1 MPRPSR
7 ESYGDSKPPYSYI
20 ALTAMALFR
29 TPERML
35 PLSEIY
41 KFIIDT
47 FPYYRKNTQRWQ
59 NSLRHNLSF
68 NDCFIKIPRRPDR
81 PGKGAYWT
89 LHPKAIQMFE
99 NGSLL
104 RRRKRF
110 RLEGEEKEELDAEL
124 SAITNLT
131 KMMASAPAPPPVQY
145 PPMHALPPPPMMQP
159 PPLPFLPP
167 PSLPQY
173 PSSPMSYQP
182 HPMSPPS
189 ILLPSLSPNSSPTSS
204 EETQTK
210 KKSFTIDNLL
220 GAKEAEEP
228 KVSPIKVPA
237 LPAQSLMMEQ
247 HLLRLHTL
255 HMLASAHRLSSS
267 LPAPFLPPLTP
278 PSSSMSHSS
287 SSMSL
292 PVSSPSHF
300 LDLSPDTPTSSSPTS
315 RESEASFSGSEK
327 SPEVKREQLERKME
341 VKTEPEEPGAEIRR
355 EERQEEGQQPAQTGG
370 GKNVAVRFSPDL
382 RSI

>member
-7 ESYGDSKPPYSYI
+7 ETYGDSKPPYSYI
-20 ALTAMALFR
+20 ALTAMALYHS
-29 TPERML
+29 PERML

-41 KFIIDT
+41 KFIMER

-131 KMMASAPAPPPVQY
+131 KMMASAPAPPPPVQY
-145 PPMHALPPPPMMQP
+145 PPLHALPAP

-167 PSLPQY
+167 PSLPHY
-173 PSSPMSYQP
+173 TPSPMSYQP
-182 HPMSPPS
+182 HPVSPPS
-189 ILLPSLSPNSSPTSS
+189 IPHPSLSLSPISSPVST

-220 GAKEAEEP
+220 GAKEEEAP
-228 KVSPIKVPA
+228 RMSPIKVPA

-255 HMLASAHRLSSS
+255 HMLANAHRLSSS
-267 LPAPFLPPLTP
+267 LPTPFLSSLTP
-278 PSSSMSHSS
+278 PSSSV
-287 SSMSL
+287 SL

-300 LDLSPDTPTSSSPTS
+300 LDHSLETPTSSSPTS
-315 RESEASFSGSEK
+315 RESETSFTGSEQ
-327 SPEVKREQLERKME
+327 SPEVRRPESESEQKVEI
-341 VKTEPEEPGAEIRR
+341 KTEPEEPAGGIKT
-355 EERQEEGQQPAQTGG
+355 EEGQQSSQTGE
-370 GKNVAVRFSPDL
+370 GKSVGVRFSPDL

>member
-20 ALTAMALFR
+20 ALTAMALYHS
-29 TPERML
+29 PERML

-41 KFIIDT
+41 KFIMDT

-110 RLEGEEKEELDAEL
+110 KLDEEEKDSLEAEL
-124 SAITNLT
+124 SAISNLT
-131 KMMASAPAPPPVQY
+131 KMMSSGPSPPQPAQY
-145 PPMHALPPPPMMQP
+145 PPVNAPPPPPMMQP
-159 PPLPFLPP
+159 PPLPFLP
-167 PSLPQY
+167 L
-173 PSSPMSYQP
+173 
-182 HPMSPPS
+182 PS
-189 ILLPSLSPNSSPTSS
+189 IPHYPAPPPLALSPHYTSHISVPQSPASPTASTQ
-204 EETQTK
+204 EQTK

-220 GAKEAEEP
+220 GEKEAEEP
-228 KVSPIKVPA
+228 RVSPIKVPA
-237 LPAQSLMMEQ
+237 LPGQTVMLEH
-247 HLLRLHTL
+247 HLLRLQTL
-255 HMLASAHRLSSS
+255 QMLANAHRLSSS
-267 LPAPFLPPLTP
+267 LPPPALTLPPSLSLSP
-278 PSSSMSHSS
+278 

-292 PVSSPSHF
+292 PLSSSSPF
-300 LDLSPDTPTSSSPTS
+300 LDHSLETPTWSSPTS
-315 RESEASFSGSEK
+315 RKSETSFSGSEK
-327 SPEVKREQLERKME
+327 SPEVRREDTESKVE
-341 VKTEPEEPGAEIRR
+341 VKTEPEETKAEVKKEV
-355 EERQEEGQQPAQTGG
+355 EERQGEGQKSTETGE
-370 GKNVAVRFSPDL
+370 GKNVVVRFSPDL

>member
-29 TPERML
+29 CPERML

-41 KFIIDT
+41 KFIMDT

-110 RLEGEEKEELDAEL
+110 RLEGEEKEELETEL
-124 SAITNLT
+124 SAISNLT
-131 KMMASAPAPPPVQY
+131 KMMASAPPPPVQY
-145 PPMHALPPPPMMQP
+145 PPLHALPPPPS
-159 PPLPFLPP
+159 LPFLPP
-167 PSLPQY
+167 PSLPHLY
-173 PSSPMSYQP
+173 PPPPLSYQP

-189 ILLPSLSPNSSPTSS
+189 MPHPPLSLSPISSLVSA

-220 GAKEAEEP
+220 GAKEEETP
-228 KVSPIKVPA
+228 QMSPIKVPA

-255 HMLASAHRLSSS
+255 HMLANAHRLSSS
-267 LPAPFLPPLTP
+267 LPAPFLSSLTP
-278 PSSSMSHSS
+278 PTSSLSPSS
-287 SSMSL
+287 VSL

-300 LDLSPDTPTSSSPTS
+300 LDHSLETPTSSSPTS
-315 RESEASFSGSEK
+315 RESETSFTGSEQ
-327 SPEVKREQLERKME
+327 SPEVRRHQPESGEKVE
-341 VKTEPEEPGAEIRR
+341 VKKEPEEPGVEIKK
-355 EERQEEGQQPAQTGG
+355 EEGQQSSQSEG
-370 GKNVAVRFSPDL
+370 GKSVGVRFSPDL